1 MAWFLNC
8 AEGAAW
14 LLTVAVLL
22 KFTGYRVPFA
32 HHLDRALEPA
42 DTQIE
47 QPQPENK
54 PAPADPFDEGTVASF
69 EEYWESLQ

>member
-22 KFTGYRVPFA
+22 KLTGYRVPLA
-32 HHLDRALEPA
+32 HHLERTLEPA

-47 QPQPENK
+47 QQDESK
-54 PAPADPFDEGTVASF
+54 PAPINPFDEGEVASF
-69 EEYWESLQ
+69 EQYWEGLQ